1 MYEALS
7 YQCIMPYAINV
18 EGLKPHALSHIHTQ
32 EHRLLREWLRKRL
45 STGTRRGTHFT
56 CFTSINVQILTQKLA
71 RVCLYND
78 FPDHA
83 DFEQV
88 CVRNDSY
95 VDFEHVCLS
104 VLSSQC
110 SLTQR
115 LTYVLPGFTVV
126 YVCVRARCTLA
137 RALALAL
144 FALSLFLSLFLSLSL
159 SHTHTHPTTTAT
171 HEHTWRWTGV
181 RAQPAIVRFI
191 RISLNVCACIQCVC
205 VWWVGY
211 EWAQVRNIL

>member
-1 MYEALS
+1 M
-7 YQCIMPYAINV
+7 
-18 EGLKPHALSHIHTQ
+18 
-32 EHRLLREWLRKRL
+32 
-45 STGTRRGTHFT
+45 
-56 CFTSINVQILTQKLA
+56 
-71 RVCLYND
+71 CLYND

-95 VDFEHVCLS
+95 VDFEHVCVS

-144 FALSLFLSLFLSLSL
+144 FALSLFLSLRLSLSL
-159 SHTHTHPTTTAT
+159 SHTHTHTLLLLLLT
-171 HEHTWRWTGV
+171 
-181 RAQPAIVRFI
+181 
-191 RISLNVCACIQCVC
+191 
-205 VWWVGY
+205 
-211 EWAQVRNIL
+211 NILGVEQVYVLSRQLSGSYAYF